1 MPSIVFRRL
10 WEELIGKE
18 YLKWVT
24 KIEIRLLKRRKGKF
38 PRVIKGKTKLLK
50 ENKEIRKEYGVYKK
64 KIVDLVTSHI
74 DIEIVLL
81 QTASFSLFGLFS
93 PSFSSLLLFLF

>member
-1 MPSIVFRRL
+1 MPRIVFRRL

-64 KIVDLVTSHI
+64 KNCGFGDLTY
-74 DIEIVLL
+74 
-81 QTASFSLFGLFS
+81 
-93 PSFSSLLLFLF
+93 

>member
-64 KIVDLVTSHI
+64 KKLWIW
-74 DIEIVLL
+74 
-81 QTASFSLFGLFS
+81 
-93 PSFSSLLLFLF
+93 

>member
-64 KIVDLVTSHI
+64 KKNCGFGDLTY
-74 DIEIVLL
+74 
-81 QTASFSLFGLFS
+81 
-93 PSFSSLLLFLF
+93 